1 MARFLG
7 LLIATIALIG
17 GGVLFYLLSVGGV
30 LFGGQSPANDLGVY
44 GVTVTMVMLGI
55 GAWLL
60 RTARIRNAPP
70 QA

>member
-7 LLIATIALIG
+7 LLIATIALVG
-17 GGVLFYLLSVGGV
+17 SAALFFLLAVGGL
-30 LFGGQSPANDLGVY
+30 LFGGPSPANDLGVY
-44 GVTVTMVMLGI
+44 AVTITLLMLGI

-60 RTARIRNAPP
+60 RMARIRNAPP